1 MKSAHRIFW
10 PALVA
15 AAMVSHGCDSGG
27 GIMAG
32 IDRGGVTGGA
42 VGTVTGFGSVIVNGV
57 RYDTTNAQ
65 IIVNGVLAT
74 ESDLEIGYVVVLQAE
89 LPQDG
94 SSPAATTIEFDH
106 DVVGPIASITPTLSE
121 FVVIG
126 QTIRLD
132 GATTF
137 GAGIQPASVDG
148 LVALPATQVVRVSGL
163 RGDDG
168 SLLATRVEL
177 GSAGADLE
185 VTGLV
190 SMVDAGANT
199 LRIGALTVDYS
210 GANLAGFG
218 SGEPAVGDRVEAE
231 GQQVGAGGALTAT
244 SLERKEIEL
253 SLDDGVELELEGLIT
268 SFTSTASFSV
278 SGIPVVTNAQTEY
291 ENGSAATLGPDVRV
305 EVEGRVDANGTL
317 VADEVEF
324 RQVGEARVEA
334 AVESVDAAG
343 GTLVVLGITVRTDA
357 STSFEDK
364 SPAELRPFSLSDL
377 MPGDEVRV
385 RGSEDAGGILATQI
399 QRSEPLEELVLRG
412 IATNVADPQ
421 FEILGVTVLTDAQTD
436 LESDFFTTAEGRL
449 VHVEGDTATGSF
461 LAEKAEIED

>member
-1 MKSAHRIFW
+1 MKGIQTAFGWMLLGSVL
-10 PALVA
+10 ALP
-15 AAMVSHGCDSGG
+15 GCDNGG
-27 GIMAG
+27 GIVAG

-42 VGTVTGFGSVIVNGV
+42 VGTITGFGSVIVNDV
-57 RYDTTNAQ
+57 HYDTARAD
-65 IIVNGVLAT
+65 IVVNGNPAT
-74 ESDLEIGYVVVLQAE
+74 EAELEVGYVVVVNADI
-89 LPQDG
+89 PADG
-94 SSPAATTIEFDH
+94 SAPSATSIQFSH
-106 DVVGPIASITPTLSE
+106 DVIGPIASVDVALDQM
-121 FVVIG
+121 VVIG

-210 GANLAGFG
+210 GANLEGFG
-218 SGEPAVGDRVEAE
+218 SGEPAVGDRVKAE

-291 ENGSAATLGPDVRV
+291 ENGSAVMLGPDVRV
-305 EVEGRVDANGTL
+305 EVEGRVDTNGTL

-377 MPGDEVRV
+377 IPGDEVRI
-385 RGSEDAGGILATQI
+385 RGSEDPGGILATRI

-412 IATNVADPQ
+412 TATNVADPQ

-436 LESDFFTTAEGRL
+436 LESDFFTTADGRL
-449 VHVEGDTATGSF
+449 VHVEGDTTTGSF
-461 LAEKAEIED
+461 LAEKAEIKD